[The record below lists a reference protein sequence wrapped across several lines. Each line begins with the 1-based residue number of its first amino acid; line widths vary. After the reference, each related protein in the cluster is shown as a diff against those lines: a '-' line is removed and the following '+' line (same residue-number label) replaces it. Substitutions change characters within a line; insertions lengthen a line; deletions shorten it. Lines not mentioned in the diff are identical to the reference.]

1 MRCLEMLVIAAVL
14 MSGLTSCGVTGHM
27 ISNYNVA
34 QTQLVLSKDNFRV
47 IGDVEGRAGATYVFG
62 IGGLSKK
69 AVREN
74 AIADMYRNA
83 RLTGA
88 QAVNNI
94 TTTVKVR
101 SYPFVVKYEFIASG
115 QIIEFTEE

>member
-1 MRCLEMLVIAAVL
+1 MRYPKLLAIAAL
-14 MSGLTSCGVTGHM
+14 MFGLTSCGVTHHM
-27 ISNYNVA
+27 VSNHNIA
-34 QTQLVLSKDNFRV
+34 QTQLVLSCDNFRV
-47 IGDVEGRAGATYVFG
+47 VGDVEGRAAATYVFG
-62 IGGLSKK
+62 IGGLSKR

-83 RLTGA
+83 HLTGA

-101 SYPFVVKYEFIASG
+101 MYPFVVKYEYIASG
-115 QIIEFTEE
+115 QIIEFTEQ

>member
-1 MRCLEMLVIAAVL
+1 MLVIAAVL
-14 MSGLTSCGVTGHM
+14 MFGLTSCGVTSHM

-47 IGDVEGRAGATYVFG
+47 IGDVEGRARATYVFG
-62 IGGLSKK
+62 IGGLSRK

-101 SYPFVVKYEFIASG
+101 SYLFVVEYEFIASG
-115 QIIEFTEE
+115 QIVEFTEE

>member
-1 MRCLEMLVIAAVL
+1 MLVIAAVL
-14 MSGLTSCGVTGHM
+14 MFGLTSCGVTNHM
-27 ISNYNVA
+27 ISNYNVS

-47 IGDVEGRAGATYVFG
+47 IGDVEGRARATYVFG
-62 IGGLSKK
+62 IGGLSRK

-101 SYPFVVKYEFIASG
+101 SYPFVTEYEFIASG
-115 QIIEFTEE
+115 QIIEFTGE

>member
-1 MRCLEMLVIAAVL
+1 
-14 MSGLTSCGVTGHM
+14 M
-27 ISNYNVA
+27 ISNCNVA
-34 QTQLVLSKDNFRV
+34 RTRLVLPKDNFRV
-47 IGDVEGRAGATYVFG
+47 MGDVAGRARATYVFG
-62 IGGLSKK
+62 IGGLSKR

-83 RLTGA
+83 SLTGA

-101 SYPFVVKYEFIASG
+101 SYLFVVEYEFIASG

>member
-1 MRCLEMLVIAAVL
+1 MFAIAAVL
-14 MSGLTSCGVTGHM
+14 MSGLTSCGVTNHR

-47 IGDVEGRAGATYVFG
+47 MGDVE
-62 IGGLSKK
+62 SKR

-83 RLTGA
+83 SLTGA

-101 SYPFVVKYEFIASG
+101 SYLFVVEYEFIASG